1 MAVSEM
7 VKHPAGAF
15 RQFYEWAVQSEPC
28 FVPCFSPFT
37 LIELR
42 RRPELFRQ
50 FIQQFHPFPCVLLK
64 GYEWLLQDEVEG
76 YPDPAMI
83 DPCAIAFTPLGG
95 EGNLLTNLPTI
106 MQTSQFAQ
114 QEEHWNAVQG
124 VIVDGMV
131 SLVPNFPPQRDGYTR
146 EELREFIDL
155 AGFSQLVLRAEA
167 FVQDMLRR
175 HLPVDLDAFPS
186 LKASLYTAFHKF
198 YVDKSRK
205 PSTSDAF
212 DVIIAASLPY
222 VEAVITEN
230 HQAEVL
236 RKTKRRDG
244 FLDHL
249 RVFTLRDFREAAA

>member
-1 MAVSEM
+1 
-7 VKHPAGAF
+7 
-15 RQFYEWAVQSEPC
+15 
-28 FVPCFSPFT
+28 
-37 LIELR
+37 
-42 RRPELFRQ
+42 
-50 FIQQFHPFPCVLLK
+50 
-64 GYEWLLQDEVEG
+64 
-76 YPDPAMI
+76 MI